1 MYKILVVDIIIMDIM
16 MPELDGFS
24 SCRKIREF
32 SKTSVLMKFQTGVQ
46 KLNIKRFDLT
56 NLINNILKRYTK
68 LIQQEGYKI
77 IFEYDSSAEVLGD
90 ELKIS

>member
-16 MPELDGFS
+16 MPELDG
-24 SCRKIREF
+24 
-32 SKTSVLMKFQTGVQ
+32 L
-46 KLNIKRFDLT
+46 
-56 NLINNILKRYTK
+56 RYTK